1 MLVAGFVMAVQAQT
15 GDIADSS
22 KPQGFLSKSRTSGS
36 DASKA
41 TLDDYE
47 KFMAANLSPAKTPA
61 KYDPAMDG
69 MLAARQE
76 DLTSSEDFMPL
87 RIVDRDEKKT
97 VQKPLANDNNA
108 AIAFISL
115 IALVLK
121 YSPMA
126 WISIGVAF
134 LTILM
139 LLGVRI
145 IKQRGLQTAT
155 VLSSSSSFL
164 ENNAL
169 ELKEPEAGD
178 RVVADTTRRTAFGT
192 AVAAATTAMLGTPQV
207 ALASGVSLEEA
218 AKNAE
223 KYRVQPGI
231 CTPTNPSQ
239 CTDRYNKILDPRAGL
254 SPEELAKRDERNNR
268 ELESLKGSLASMDY
282 KPGSTGNQRK

>member
-1 MLVAGFVMAVQAQT
+1 MAVQAQT

-155 VLSSSSSFL
+155 VLSSSSSSFL

-178 RVVADTTRRTAFGT
+178 ARVVADTTRRTAFGT

-239 CTDRYNKILDPRAGL
+239 CTERYNKILDPRAGL
-254 SPEELAKRDERNNR
+254 SQEELAKRDERNNR
-268 ELESLKGSLASMDY
+268 EFESLKGSLASMDY

>member
-1 MLVAGFVMAVQAQT
+1 MAVQAQT

-47 KFMAANLSPAKTPA
+47 KFIAANLSPAKTPA

-155 VLSSSSSFL
+155 VLSSSSSSSFL

-178 RVVADTTRRTAFGT
+178 ASSTCCVVADTTRRTAFGT

-239 CTDRYNKILDPRAGL
+239 CTDRYNKMLDPRAGL
-254 SPEELAKRDERNNR
+254 SQEELAKRDERNNR
-268 ELESLKGSLASMDY
+268 EFESLKGSLASLDY

>member
-1 MLVAGFVMAVQAQT
+1 
-15 GDIADSS
+15 
-22 KPQGFLSKSRTSGS
+22 
-36 DASKA
+36 
-41 TLDDYE
+41 
-47 KFMAANLSPAKTPA
+47 MAANLSPAKTPA

-155 VLSSSSSFL
+155 VLSSSSSSFL

-178 RVVADTTRRTAFGT
+178 ARVVADTTRRTAFGT
-192 AVAAATTAMLGTPQV
+192 AVAA
-207 ALASGVSLEEA
+207 
-218 AKNAE
+218 
-223 KYRVQPGI
+223 
-231 CTPTNPSQ
+231 
-239 CTDRYNKILDPRAGL
+239 
-254 SPEELAKRDERNNR
+254 
-268 ELESLKGSLASMDY
+268 
-282 KPGSTGNQRK
+282 